1 MAEAH
6 VAEQDAPAVGAIVLE
21 RSTLSIAVLAVALR
35 LVWVALFARTPSGL
49 SDPQIYH
56 LAARSIA
63 DGEGYR
69 SITGNVTSYYPPGYP
84 YALGWWYRVADVVGL
99 DDQLPIVVGV
109 FQSLLWGVAVIA
121 VIVTGQYVGG
131 RMCGLAAG
139 LVLATWPNL
148 ITYAGAVLSESLFV
162 ALFAC
167 AVAAFAVVLSAPG
180 DRLSQAFVAPIV
192 IAGGLIGLAAMVRPQ
207 VLIAVPAV
215 AAAWWWAQVGT
226 ARVVALLAACAVG
239 VAVLAGPWAVRN
251 ARQLGEPVFISTN
264 SGDNLC
270 LGYNPD
276 ANGGFGFYA
285 PCDTGEFYIEGPEAE
300 LRRNKENRRNAL
312 NYIAD
317 EPGSI
322 PLLAAKKL
330 WITFESDDDGLR
342 ANESYGEDVFMSA
355 GWRMAWQVLAHV
367 AYVVIMV
374 AAAWGTLLAVRRL
387 RGGARGDLPM
397 LLTLLVLGAAG
408 LAVPM
413 AVFGD
418 PRFKVPSTPV
428 LAVLAGLAIAQ
439 LATAVAARTSI
450 ASDDGGAVEVSG

>member
-1 MAEAH
+1 MQS
-6 VAEQDAPAVGAIVLE
+6 VPTIRQPDAASLDE
-21 RSTLSIAVLAVALR
+21 LCNKLAVLAPELDADDAWPEEQLQLCGEYGVFEWFVAPEFGGQGWSDVDVVRGYLR
-35 LVWVALFARTPSGL
+35 LSSACLTTTFVITQRTGACRRIAMAENAWAREQCLPSLIQGRRFATVGISHLTTSRQHLERPV
-49 SDPQIYH
+49 
-56 LAARSIA
+56 LAATVSEDSVILDGYSPWVSGAKHA
-63 DGEGYR
+63 D
-69 SITGNVTSYYPPGYP
+69 
-84 YALGWWYRVADVVGL
+84 W
-99 DDQLPIVVGV
+99 
-109 FQSLLWGVAVIA
+109 
-121 VIVTGQYVGG
+121 IVTGAVTDDG
-131 RMCGLAAG
+131 R
-139 LVLATWPNL
+139 
-148 ITYAGAVLSESLFV
+148 
-162 ALFAC
+162 
-167 AVAAFAVVLSAPG
+167 
-180 DRLSQAFVAPIV
+180 
-192 IAGGLIGLAAMVRPQ
+192 Q
-207 VLIAVPAV
+207 VLVAVPAV
-215 AAAWWWAQVGT
+215 AAAWWWARVGT

-276 ANGGFGFYA
+276 ANGGFGMYPA
-285 PCDTGEFYIEGPEAE
+285 CDTGEFYVDGPAAE

-312 NYIAD
+312 DYIAD

-355 GWRMAWQVLAHV
+355 GWRTAWQIVAHI

-374 AAAWGTLLAVRRL
+374 ATAWGTLLAARRL

-428 LAVLAGLAIAQ
+428 LAVLAGLATAQ